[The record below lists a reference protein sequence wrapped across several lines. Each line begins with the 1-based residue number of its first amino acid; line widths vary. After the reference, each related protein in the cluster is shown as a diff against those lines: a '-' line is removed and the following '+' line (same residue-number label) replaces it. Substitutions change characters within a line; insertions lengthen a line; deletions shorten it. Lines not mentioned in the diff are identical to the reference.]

1 MLDADGDGRIDQ
13 QELLNV
19 FGNGVGGNSQGEEL
33 WSEIMKDIDK
43 DGDGLISFEEF
54 NSTMNEVIQKRATFS
69 QA

>member
-33 WSEIMKDIDK
+33 WGEIMKDIDK

>member
-54 NSTMNEVIQKRATFS
+54 NSTMNEVI
-69 QA
+69 